1 MDGRRRDGGMRDPK
15 PMQLSELLNAA
26 GVNVSALQ
34 GDAPVASLTAD
45 SRRAGP
51 GSCFVAVRG
60 PVVDGHDYI
69 PAALAAGAS
78 SVVCDAAYDGPLPA
92 AAARVPDTRLAV
104 GPLAQARLGWPAR
117 RLMLLAVTGTNG
129 KTTVAWLVRHVL
141 GACGRATGMIGTIG
155 HDVGGATVEAANTT
169 PGPVELADLTA
180 RMARA
185 GCTAAVM
192 EVSSHAL
199 DQHRTGGLAFAAA
212 AFTNLSGDHLDYHG
226 SLERYARAKARLF
239 AELAPTATAVLN
251 RDDAAFETMAAPT
264 AAHIVSYGL
273 GGRTRADLT
282 ARIATTDA
290 TGSRFELCHDGRSAT
305 VRTNLIGRHNIA
317 NLLAATGLCLAAG
330 EPLDAIADAL
340 SRPLA
345 VPGRLQAVPTGGPFQ
360 VVVDY
365 AHTDDAIANALDAL
379 RPVTAG
385 RLIVL
390 FGCGGD
396 RDRTKR
402 PRVARAVAERADRIV
417 LTQDNPR
424 TEDPRR
430 ILDDI
435 LAGFD
440 DESRAKLRIEPDR
453 REAIRLAIDAAA
465 PGDVVVLAGKGHE
478 TYQVVGTTKHPFDD
492 VQVAREVLAARAGAE
507 AAP

>member
-1 MDGRRRDGGMRDPK
+1 
-15 PMQLSELLNAA
+15 MQLSELLNAA
-26 GVNVSALQ
+26 GVNVLSR
-34 GDAPVASLTAD
+34 GDDVRVARVVAD
-45 SRRAGP
+45 SRQVEPDG
-51 GSCFVAVRG
+51 CFVAIRG
-60 PVVDGHDYI
+60 PVADGHDYI

-92 AAARVPDTRLAV
+92 AFAKVADTRLVV
-104 GPLAQARLGWPAR
+104 GPLAQALVGWPAR
-117 RLMLLAVTGTNG
+117 RLTLLAVTGTNG
-129 KTTVAWLVRHVL
+129 KTTVAHLVRHIFGTL
-141 GACGRATGMIGTIG
+141 GRSTGMIGTIG

-169 PGPVELADLTA
+169 PGPVELADLMG
-180 RMARA
+180 RMVQA

-199 DQHRTGGLAFAAA
+199 DQRRTCGLDFAAA
-212 AFTNLSGDHLDYHG
+212 AFTNLTGDHLDYHG
-226 SLERYARAKARLF
+226 TFERYTQAKARLF
-239 AELAPTATAVLN
+239 ADLTPAATAVLN
-251 RDDAAFETMAAPT
+251 GDDPAFATMAAAT
-264 AAHIVSYGL
+264 AARVETYGL
-273 GGRTRADLT
+273 GVETQADLV
-282 ARIATTDA
+282 ARIDMIDA
-290 TGSRFELCHDGRSAT
+290 TGSRFGILHDGLSAT

-317 NLLAATGLCLAAG
+317 NMLAATGLCLAAG
-330 EPLDAIADAL
+330 EDLGAIADAL
-340 SRPLA
+340 SRPIA

-379 RPVTAG
+379 PVTEG

-402 PRVARAVAERADRIV
+402 PRVARAVAQRADRIV

-424 TEDPRR
+424 TEDPQQ

-440 DESRAKLRIEPDR
+440 DAARAKLVVEPDR
-453 REAIRLAIDAAA
+453 REAIRLAIEAAGA
-465 PGDVVVLAGKGHE
+465 GDVVVLAGKGHE
-478 TYQVVGTTKHPFDD
+478 TYQIVGTTKHPFDD
-492 VQVAREVLAARAGAE
+492 AQVAREVLAGRE
-507 AAP
+507 VVP